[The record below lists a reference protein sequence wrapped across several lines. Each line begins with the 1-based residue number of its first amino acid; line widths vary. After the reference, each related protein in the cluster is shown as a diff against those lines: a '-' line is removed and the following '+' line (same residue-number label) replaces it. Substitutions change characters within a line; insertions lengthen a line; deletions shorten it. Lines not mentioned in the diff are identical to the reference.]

1 MATAVQLSLFCTPT
15 STAEKLRKTT
25 PFSNPMR
32 QRRRPYTTTDYR
44 YLAQHYAQATGP
56 ELAAVL
62 NRTLGS
68 LKGFIRANPALRKR
82 GVS

>member
-1 MATAVQLSLFCTPT
+1 MPSLLFCTPT
-15 STAEKLRKTT
+15 STAEKLPETT
-25 PFSNPMR
+25 PFFKPSS
-32 QRRRPYTTTDYR
+32 RRRPYTTADYR

-56 ELAAVL
+56 ELAAML

-68 LKGFIRANPALRKR
+68 LKGFIRANPELRKR